1 MLGILPGVGGK
12 PVPIPVP
19 RTSAGYGIL
28 AQMVDPASPVPDVTP
43 MLVVVAGVIRR
54 FDGEILL
61 AQRPHGVHMAGLWEL
76 PGGKV
81 RDGESPPAALVRELR
96 EELGIEAE
104 VGEPV
109 TFAVHE
115 EPGRR
120 ILLLF
125 YDARILDGEPQSL
138 EGQALVW
145 VPPRRLADYETPPA
159 DAQLVRMLSLQG

>member
-1 MLGILPGVGGK
+1 V
-12 PVPIPVP
+12 
-19 RTSAGYGIL
+19 
-28 AQMVDPASPVPDVTP
+28 VDPASPIPEVKP

-54 FDGEILL
+54 SGGEILL
-61 AQRPHGVHMAGLWEL
+61 AQRPPGVHMAGLWEL
-76 PGGKV
+76 PGGKI

-96 EELGIEAE
+96 EELGIETE

-125 YDARILDGEPQSL
+125 YNARITSSEPQAL
-138 EGQALVW
+138 EGQALAW
-145 VPPRRLADYETPPA
+145 VPPRRLVDYPTPPA
-159 DAQLVRMLSLQG
+159 DAQLVRMLSPQG